1 MDPETTVLGLDPS
14 ITSTGL
20 VVVNAAGQVVHN
32 QAMGSTPEPGLSL
45 MARYRI
51 VIDAVAGAVTKHK
64 PSLVVMEGP
73 ALGMNNLGTFDLW
86 GLLAVIRWE
95 TRHTIPPQ
103 AFLIPT
109 PQELRKWSTGKGN
122 TPKEQIRLA
131 VYKKW
136 GVELPT
142 VDEIEAFT
150 FGLWGLAYLRG
161 TVHLSVRKKKKRNP
175 KAKS

>member
-1 MDPETTVLGLDPS
+1 MEPDTKVLGIDPS
-14 ITSTGL
+14 ITGTGL
-20 VVVNAAGQVVHN
+20 VVVNAAGAVVHN
-32 QAMGSTPEPGLSL
+32 QAAGSIPEPGLTL

-51 VIDAVAGAVTKHK
+51 VVDAVAAAVTKHK

-73 ALGMNNLGTFDLW
+73 ALGMNNQGTFDLW

-95 TRHTIPPQ
+95 LRHSLP
-103 AFLIPT
+103 FDSLILPT
-109 PQELRKWSTGKGN
+109 PPELRKWSTGKGN
-122 TPKEQIRLA
+122 TPKEQMRLL

-161 TVHLSVRKKKKRNP
+161 AVHLSVKKKKKRNL